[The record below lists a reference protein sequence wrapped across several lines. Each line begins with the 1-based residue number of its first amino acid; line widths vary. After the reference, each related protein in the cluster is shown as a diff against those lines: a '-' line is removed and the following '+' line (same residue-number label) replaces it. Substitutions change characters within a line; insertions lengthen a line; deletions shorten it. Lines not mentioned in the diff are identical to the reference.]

1 MYFYVD
7 PISITPYSP
16 QAIEK
21 YMPAVLAAIIRHE
34 FPSLATDKDIRHLD
48 SAKKNEIQNRIHTI
62 FSERMNSIQS
72 NQNELLRDLLTAE
85 GLQMIDSFVE
95 KALDEWLNRNS
106 IIESFENPRKNPLY
120 LSIDAYEEEKANTS
134 WSVPHSLRD
143 IAESSVINIKND

>member
-1 MYFYVD
+1 MIASSLTLD
-7 PISITPYSP
+7 LRGGLS
-16 QAIEK
+16 
-21 YMPAVLAAIIRHE
+21 AV
-34 FPSLATDKDIRHLD
+34 SGD
-48 SAKKNEIQNRIHTI
+48 
-62 FSERMNSIQS
+62 
-72 NQNELLRDLLTAE
+72 LLRVAEGLQSGDGGGHHVGRVVAAQALGADVLNARGLQHRLRTLGVVGLGGDLLTAE

-134 WSVPHSLRD
+134 WSVPYSLRD